1 MSMLMVRS
9 KIKPDSVADI
19 EAAVTKMFSAIEE
32 AHPQGIRYSS
42 CRLPDG
48 VTYVALLE
56 VADGVDN
63 PLPALPAFQEFQENL
78 KKWISEPPAVEP
90 LTVIGDYRSF

>member
-1 MSMLMVRS
+1 MSVLMVRS
-9 KIKPDSVADI
+9 KVKAESAAEV

-32 AHPQGIRYSS
+32 ARPQGVRYTS

-56 VADGVDN
+56 LEDGVDN
-63 PLPALPAFQEFQENL
+63 PLPNLPAFREFQENL
-78 KKWISEPPAVEP
+78 KNCSQRRR
-90 LTVIGDYRSF
+90 LRNS